1 MKSTVFPKRL
11 GSPPLVE
18 YIGNETS
25 TVSAPNRPT
34 VAEELT
40 QMVDYMLQFD
50 VNSRLCLGH
59 LDLQSWAFLI
69 SLFLDPQRWGNHR
82 IWEALAPPKFRHRIQ
97 PGFSQV
103 KLALGR
109 PRRVEASG
117 ISHGSNPSGPAR
129 KGAEGVLCALGIFRP
144 QVGKPQ

>member
-1 MKSTVFPKRL
+1 
-11 GSPPLVE
+11 
-18 YIGNETS
+18 
-25 TVSAPNRPT
+25 
-34 VAEELT
+34 
-40 QMVDYMLQFD
+40 MVDYMLHFD

-69 SLFLDPQRWGNHR
+69 SLFLDPPKMGESQNLGSFG
-82 IWEALAPPKFRHRIQ
+82 PPKFRHRIQ

-103 KLALGR
+103 KFALGR

>member
-82 IWEALAPPKFRHRIQ
+82 IWEALAPQ
-97 PGFSQV
+97 NSGTEFSPV
-103 KLALGR
+103 F
-109 PRRVEASG
+109 PR
-117 ISHGSNPSGPAR
+117 
-129 KGAEGVLCALGIFRP
+129 
-144 QVGKPQ
+144 